1 MIGICDLPPEL
12 LVEVLRR
19 LDISSIKEARL
30 ACRQWAET
38 GAGCLPHRVYYAPR
52 HDRIDVFNSIS
63 ENTPFAANFTE
74 LVYDARMFH
83 DAVLEGY
90 RNYYWED
97 HHPSEEMFQKSR
109 EQYKSYLQLQTSILD
124 TGRDF
129 DTLRMGLKRLPNLR
143 QISIL
148 GRFRDAVYFR
158 PFIPT
163 PHEWYRSWLLRQ
175 FKGIVEPSQL
185 GELDRGSVWDCRG
198 IENLFKAVASH
209 APKLHNLILDCEAE
223 ILSTTIYS
231 GPKPTAPLKTII
243 PRLRKFRTT
252 CETRESLDEEEII
265 TQRSRDITSLLYES
279 PQLNEI
285 IFYLDRSFILK
296 GRWSHLRVLTLIY
309 GLLDLPNLR
318 DFSQFHAEVLRELRL
333 CNVQLRGVNSW
344 EEVAE
349 KLGRYWRLDMLLLS
363 GLTDGTEPEQID
375 DLRRLESIA
384 RSFMVRISYE
394 DLEVATNRRAVIA
407 WHKQNQVF
415 ISEFQNSFYHL

>member
-38 GAGCLPHRVYYAPR
+38 GAHCLPHRVYYAPR
-52 HDRIDVFNSIS
+52 HDRIKVFNSIS

-83 DAVLEGY
+83 DAVLEDY
-90 RNYYWED
+90 RDYYYHKSED
-97 HHPSEEMFQKSR
+97 MFHKSCER
-109 EQYKSYLQLQTSILD
+109 YDSYLQLQNSFLD
-124 TGRDF
+124 SGRDF

-143 QISIL
+143 QISVL
-148 GRFRDAVYFR
+148 VRFEDAVSLR

-163 PHEWYRSWLLRQ
+163 PHEWYCSWLLRKV
-175 FKGIVEPSQL
+175 KGVAQPSQL
-185 GELDRGSVWDCRG
+185 RELDRGSVWDCRG

-231 GPKPTAPLKTII
+231 EPKLTAPMKII
-243 PRLRKFRTT
+243 LPRLRKVRTI
-252 CETRESLDEEEII
+252 CAAMDFLDEEEVI

-279 PQLNEI
+279 QQLNET
-285 IFYLDRSFILK
+285 IFYLDRSFLLK
-296 GRWSHLRVLTLIY
+296 GRWSRLRVLTLINGY
-309 GLLDLPNLR
+309 PDLLNPR
-318 DFSQFHAEVLRELRL
+318 DFSQFYTGVLFELRL
-333 CNVQLRGVNSW
+333 CNVRLRGVNSW

-349 KLGRYWRLDMLLLS
+349 KLGRYWRLDLLLLT
-363 GLTDGTEPEQID
+363 GLKDGTKPEQID

-394 DLEVATNRRAVIA
+394 DLEVATNNRAVIA

-415 ISEFQNSFYHL
+415 ISELQNSFYHL